1 MELDILDTQLLN
13 HLRRLLTEIELHHLV
28 LLTVCDKEGRLLV
41 RPVPGDEVLNAVMK
55 QQVARKTK
63 DTTQLLRARETRK
76 QGHRSTLREAS
87 EDNPGGLDTLV
98 DLLLDE
104 SVEVLAGTEDTRL
117 VLVADGFFEI
127 QLYSH

>member
-13 HLRRLLTEIELHHLV
+13 HLRRLLTEIKLDHLV
-28 LLTVCDKEGRLLV
+28 LLAVCDEEGRLLV
-41 RPVPGDEVLNAVMK
+41 RPVFGDEVLDPVMQ

-63 DTTQLLRARETRK
+63 DTTELLGARQTRK
-76 QGHRSTLREAS
+76 QGHRSTLRETS
-87 EDNPGGLDTLV
+87 EDNARGLDTLV

-104 SVEVLAGTEDTRL
+104 GVEVFTGTEDARL
-117 VLVADGFFEI
+117 VLVADSFFEI

>member
-1 MELDILDTQLLN
+1 MELDVLDTQLLN
-13 HLRRLLTEIELHHLV
+13 HLGRLLTEIKLDHLV
-28 LLTVCDKEGRLLV
+28 LLAMCDEEGRLLV
-41 RPVPGDEVLNAVMK
+41 RPVFGDEVLDPVM
-55 QQVARKTK
+55 QQQIAGKTE

-87 EDNPGGLDTLV
+87 EDNAGGLDTLV

-104 SVEVLAGTEDTRL
+104 GVEIFTGTEDARF